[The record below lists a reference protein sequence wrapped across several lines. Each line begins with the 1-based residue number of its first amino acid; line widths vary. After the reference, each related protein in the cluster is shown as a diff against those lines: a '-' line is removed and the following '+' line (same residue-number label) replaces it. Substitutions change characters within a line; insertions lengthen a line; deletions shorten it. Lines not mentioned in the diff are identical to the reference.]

1 MIRKLASAFLLM
13 LICSVAASA
22 TDTTISTF
30 TINNFQRPGTTAQVR
45 IWYST
50 NLVDSLGQPVL
61 GGPVGSS
68 IFKIVSCRLD
78 RVTKVLTI
86 PAFTIPSTNDSSAAN
101 ATVTARIYDSAGRP
115 VTYLWTRWVIPYQL
129 GSTIT
134 FAQLNAYN
142 GASAV
147 APTSPT
153 TNQVGSL
160 ISASSVPSSRT
171 TDTTAAADAGPNG
184 TATLVAADFK
194 SSFRNSSTEYPMRQT
209 ANSSPRSLSA
219 SDNWSEFAKL
229 SATNI
234 FTGTPQTMPAIALT
248 GRGVVFDA
256 GISNLRD
263 SLAIGTSLPQR
274 FGLSAG
280 TNTLPST
287 SRNPTVSMITYGAP
301 PAGGG
306 GTTVPYYFGYHR
318 KAGSTQPA
326 VYTQLTYAT
335 TEDSSTPKQ
344 DLVGVASIVVAETGS
359 TSETYAFYGESH
371 IHNQGIGQGA
381 VGAELDVMNHSG
393 VDAPAL
399 TSILPGGFTIGL
411 DLVAKGGKYGSAG
424 INFQAASNSSFKTLI
439 HVANDSIAP
448 GGYGLDFKY
457 ATRGLPIRLPNLG
470 ALSTGYIYGRNNA
483 DNADKKLLGITSAD
497 QVAIDGDG
505 MGTVFGGNISLTR
518 TITPAGTTGA
528 QTINKT
534 SGSVNFSVGARS
546 LVVTNS
552 FVSNTSVVQCTVA
565 ANDVTMKSAQCVAG
579 LGSLTIFANAAPTA
593 ETRVNFTVTN

>member
-1 MIRKLASAFLLM
+1 MIRKLALAILLV
-13 LICSVAASA
+13 LLCSVAASA
-22 TDTTISTF
+22 TDITISTF
-30 TINNFQRPGTTAQVR
+30 TINNFQRPGVTAQVR

-68 IFKIVSCRLD
+68 MFKIVSCRLD

-86 PAFTIPSTNDSSAAN
+86 PAFTVPSTNDSSAPN
-101 ATVTARIYDSAGRP
+101 VRVTARIYDSAGRP
-115 VTYLWTRWVIPYQL
+115 VTCLWTRWVIPYQL
-129 GSTIT
+129 GSAIT

-142 GASAV
+142 GAPV
-147 APTSPT
+147 GPTYPT

-160 ISASSVPSSRT
+160 ISAISVPSSRT
-171 TDTTAAADAGPNG
+171 VDTTAAADAGPND
-184 TATLVAADFK
+184 TAALVAADFN
-194 SSFRNSSTEYPMRQT
+194 SSSGNNSTEYPKGQ
-209 ANSSPRSLSA
+209 AASSSPNDLVADNSSKYANLSA
-219 SDNWSEFAKL
+219 SNV
-229 SATNI
+229 

-263 SLAIGTSLPQR
+263 DISIGTSLPQR

-335 TEDSSTPKQ
+335 TEDSSAPAKQ
-344 DLVGVASIVVAETGS
+344 DLVGVASIVVAEPGS

-381 VGAELDVMNHSG
+381 VGAELDVGNYSG

-399 TSILPGGFTIGL
+399 TTTLPDGFTIGL

-424 INFQAASNSSFKTLI
+424 INFQAASDSSFKTLI
-439 HVANDSIAP
+439 HVSNDSIAP

-497 QVAIDGDG
+497 QVSIDGDG
-505 MGTVFGGNISLTR
+505 AGTVFGGNISLTK
-518 TITPAGTTGA
+518 TITPAGITGA

-552 FVSNTSVVQCTVA
+552 FVSSTSVVQCTVA
-565 ANDVTMKSAQCVAG
+565 TNDVTMKSAQCVAG
-579 LGSLTIFANAAPTA
+579 SGSLTIFANAAPKA

>member
-1 MIRKLASAFLLM
+1 MISKLALAILLV

-22 TDTTISTF
+22 TDITISTF
-30 TINNFQRPGTTAQVR
+30 TINNFQRPGVTAKLR

-50 NLVDSLGQPVL
+50 NLVDSSGQAVL

-68 IFKIVSCRLD
+68 MFQIVSCSLD
-78 RVTKVLTI
+78 PATKVLTI
-86 PAFTIPSTNDSSAAN
+86 PAFTIPSTDDSSAPN
-101 ATVTARIYDSAGRP
+101 ARVTARIYDSEGRP
-115 VTYLWTRWVIPYQL
+115 VTYLWKRWAIPAHL
-129 GSTIT
+129 GTSIT

-142 GASAV
+142 AGPKVGAIYSHTRHSSV
-147 APTSPT
+147 
-153 TNQVGSL
+153 
-160 ISASSVPSSRT
+160 ISSGSVPSSRT
-171 TDTTAAADAGPNG
+171 MDTTAVPDAGPKD
-184 TATLVAADFK
+184 TAGFPGADF
-194 SSFRNSSTEYPMRQT
+194 NSASGNNSTEYPKGQT
-209 ANSSPRSLSA
+209 ANSSHSGQIA
-219 SDNWSEFAKL
+219 ADDWSKFAKL
-229 SATNI
+229 NASNI
-234 FTGTPQTMPAIALT
+234 FTGTPQSVPAIALT

-256 GISNLRD
+256 GIPNLID
-263 SLAIGTSLPQR
+263 DLAIGTNLPQR

-280 TNTLPST
+280 TNASPST
-287 SRNPTVSMITYGAP
+287 SRNPTLSMITYGAP

-318 KAGSTQPA
+318 KDGSTQPA

-335 TEDSSTPKQ
+335 TKDKSAPIKQ

-359 TSETYAFYGESH
+359 TSETYAFYGEAH
-371 IHNQGIGQGA
+371 IHNQGAGQGA
-381 VGAELDVMNHSG
+381 VGAELDVGNYTG

-399 TSILPGGFTIGL
+399 TTTLPDGFTIAL

-424 INFQAASNSSFKTLI
+424 INFQAASDSSFKTLI

-483 DNADKKLLGITSAD
+483 DNSDKKLVGITSAD
-497 QVAIDGDG
+497 QVSIDGDG
-505 MGTVFGGNISLTR
+505 TGTVFGGNISLTK
-518 TITPAGTTGA
+518 TITALGTTGA

-534 SGSVNFSVGARS
+534 SGSVNFSGGARS

-552 FVSNTSVVQCTVA
+552 LVSPTSVVQCTVA
-565 ANDVTMKSAQCVAG
+565 TNDLTMKSAQCVSGA
-579 LGSLTIFANAAPTA
+579 GSLTIFANAAPTA